1 MGCWFESSPGH
12 QPAAVRCYNECYNS
26 AVANRVT
33 LRRIGSSTGVILPKA
48 ELARLQV
55 EAGDEL
61 FLVETPT
68 GIELTPYDPEFEA
81 QLASARKLMK
91 KYRNTLRELAK

>member
-1 MGCWFESSPGH
+1 MGVCRAH
-12 QPAAVRCYNECYNS
+12 VIT
-26 AVANRVT
+26 RVIISTVPTKLT
-33 LRRIGSSTGVILPKA
+33 LRKIGSSTGVILPKA
-48 ELARLQV
+48 ELDRLRV

-61 FLVETPT
+61 FLIETAT

-81 QLASARKLMK
+81 QLESARKMMK